1 MAEIEHDCLI
11 KIQITIEL
19 NYIDR
24 NISMTSS
31 HRLAAVPA
39 CFLLSIALMVPLQAA
54 DYDELET
61 RPGLAENNTRW
72 EAEAIATTLFT
83 APEPGEVF
91 ERPDSFTAT
100 VHGTSGWTPEPH
112 EIDIDFFSFS
122 TRSTSVA
129 MFDIDGVVDG
139 NVVQTLLALFDA
151 DGNLIAFGDDM
162 NQGECD
168 PGSNCDPFPFDAF
181 IGEITLAPGN
191 YFIAVSQE
199 PNFPDPAYQ
208 SLCYDSEE
216 LVRPDGKYGGNK
228 CTGGVD
234 AFPYPA
240 YSLNDPS
247 LEGSYRLHISL
258 QPKKAKFMPWLPLLL
273 E

>member
-1 MAEIEHDCLI
+1 M
-11 KIQITIEL
+11 K
-19 NYIDR
+19 
-24 NISMTSS
+24 SS

-39 CFLLSIALMVPLQAA
+39 CFLLSIALMAPLQAA
-54 DYDELET
+54 DYNELET
-61 RPGLAENNTRW
+61 RPGLAENNALIT
-72 EAEAIATTLFT
+72 AEAIATTLFT

-151 DGNLIAFGDDM
+151 DGNLIAFGDDFLS
-162 NQGECD
+162 NACD
-168 PGSNCDPFPFDAF
+168 TGSLCEPSYVDAF

-199 PNFPDPAYQ
+199 PNFPDPAYE

-216 LVRPDGKYGGNK
+216 LVRPDGKDGGPEP
-228 CTGGVD
+228 D
-234 AFPYPA
+234 RPFH
-240 YSLNDPS
+240 D
-247 LEGSYRLHISL
+247 GSQGFSR
-258 QPKKAKFMPWLPLLL
+258 
-273 E
+273 